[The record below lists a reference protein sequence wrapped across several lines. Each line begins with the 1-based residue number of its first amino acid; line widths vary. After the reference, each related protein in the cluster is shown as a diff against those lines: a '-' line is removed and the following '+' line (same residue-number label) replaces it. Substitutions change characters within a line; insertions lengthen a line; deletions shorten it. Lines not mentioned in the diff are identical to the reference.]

1 MEGKSPARCR
11 WKGRMEKPL
20 SGKRIV
26 ITRAR
31 EQAAEFSRMLKEYG
45 AQVVEFPTIEIV
57 PPDSWEPVDMAI
69 GRLEAYHWIIF
80 TSSNGVRFFIKRLKL
95 KKRRLAEFKNLRF
108 CAIGPRT
115 AREVEK
121 AGVKVDL
128 IPDQYYAEALV
139 QRLGIEE
146 LGGARILLARAKKA
160 RDILPREL
168 RTLGA
173 VVDVVEVYQ
182 TIMPTISRRE
192 IEEIF
197 HGEGIDLITFTSS
210 STADNFLR
218 VCEEKVGSK
227 PPLAGVAIAAIGPIT
242 ANTLRRWGI
251 TPHIVPNSFT
261 IQALTEAIVEYF
273 TDNT

>member
-1 MEGKSPARCR
+1 MR
-11 WKGRMEKPL
+11 GRMEKPL
-20 SGKRIV
+20 SGRRIV

-31 EQAAEFSRMLKEYG
+31 GQAAEFSLLLEGYG

-57 PPDSWEPVDMAI
+57 PPDSWDPVDRAI
-69 GRLEAYHWIIF
+69 GRLEAYHWLIF
-80 TSSNGVRFFIKRLKL
+80 TSANGVRFFIKRLKL
-95 KKRRLAEFKNLRF
+95 KKRQLAGFNNLRF

-115 AREVEK
+115 AVEVEK

-128 IPDQYYAEALV
+128 VPGRYCAEALV

-146 LGGARILLARAKKA
+146 LVGVRILLARAKKA

-168 RTLGA
+168 RKLGA
-173 VVDVVEVYQ
+173 VVDVVEAYQ
-182 TIMPTISRRE
+182 TIMPDISRRE
-192 IEEIF
+192 IERIF

-210 STADNFLR
+210 STADNFIHMF
-218 VCEEKVGSK
+218 EEKAGSK

-242 ANTLRRWGI
+242 ANTLQRWGI

-261 IQALTEAIVEYF
+261 IQALTEAIVDYF
-273 TDNT
+273 TDKT